1 MARFFNSKAATSA
14 VYGLGALTAALAFL
28 YGERVWTKR
37 AVGTTTDRPPSPD
50 GLYGSDL
57 GGSTLNVLFLGDSAA
72 VGYGMKEV
80 QHTPP
85 ALLGEG
91 LAHVLDRPVYIR
103 SRATVG
109 AQSKDLFEQINAGI
123 RPWPD
128 VAVCVIGTN
137 DVTHIRPSKKAS
149 EELASAIQYLRSGG
163 TKVIVG
169 TTPDL
174 GTIRMIPQPLRT
186 LSRAWSRYLAEKQTI
201 AALNA
206 GARTVSLGDLLGVL
220 FDEHPD
226 RMFGF
231 DKFHPSAE
239 GYANLVNV
247 LLAPVVAAVREAEP
261 LEGHEITSVSK
272 AAHEA
277 VQNAGTEV
285 TMTGKVASLL
295 RRRR

>member
-28 YGERVWTKR
+28 YGEGVWTKR
-37 AVGTTTDRPPSPD
+37 AVGTTTERPPSPD
-50 GLYGSDL
+50 GLYGADL
-57 GGSTLNVLFLGDSAA
+57 GGPTLNVLFLGDSAA
-72 VGYGMKEV
+72 VGYGMKDV

-91 LAHVLDRPVYIR
+91 LAHVLDRPVFVR

-109 AQSKDLFEQINAGI
+109 AQSRDLAEQINAGI

-137 DVTHIRPSKKAS
+137 DVTHIRLYKKAA
-149 EELASAIQYLRSGG
+149 EELASAIQYLRAGG
-163 TKVIVG
+163 TKVVIG

-174 GTIRMIPQPLRT
+174 GTIRMIPQPLRAI
-186 LSRAWSRYLAEKQTI
+186 SRASSRLLAERQTV

-206 GARTVSLGDLLGVL
+206 GARTVSLGDLLGEL
-220 FDEHPD
+220 FHEHPD

-231 DKFHPSAE
+231 DNFHPSEE

-247 LLAPVVAAVREAEP
+247 LLAPVVAAVREAEQMVS
-261 LEGHEITSVSK
+261 HELTSVSK